1 MLMRKS
7 LMMSSNRTE
16 YPSLGMALLLFQ
28 LLMRLI
34 LHRLHYICILQKSLP
49 ALVQYHVQMECLA
62 KNVDMF
68 DVCRNVDKGVTNF
81 LGPLKSY
88 MQVQNSESKKS
99 DTEWRHARPL

>member
-34 LHRLHYICILQKSLP
+34 LHRLHYICILQKSLS
-49 ALVQYHVQMECLA
+49 ALVQYHVQIECLA

-81 LGPLKSY
+81 LGSLKSY
-88 MQVQNSESKKS
+88 MQVQNSE
-99 DTEWRHARPL
+99 EQEE